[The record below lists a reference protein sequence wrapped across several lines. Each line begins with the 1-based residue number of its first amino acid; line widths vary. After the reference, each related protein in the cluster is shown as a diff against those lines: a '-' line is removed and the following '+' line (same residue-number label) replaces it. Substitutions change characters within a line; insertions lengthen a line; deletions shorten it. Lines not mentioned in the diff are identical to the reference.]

1 MMRIVK
7 YYGEWEEVEVGTVDE
22 AEYEMM
28 LNDERII
35 EVLAELDWAR
45 KAHSRKK
52 EKN

>member
-35 EVLAELDWAR
+35 EVLAELDWA
-45 KAHSRKK
+45 
-52 EKN
+52 